1 MYEFAYHKASSAA
14 DAAAMAKGKDDAKYM
29 AGGQTL
35 IPTLKQRLARPS
47 DVIDLGG
54 VGDLKAIRVDGGT
67 VTIGA
72 MATHAAVAGS
82 AAVKA
87 AIPALAALAD
97 GIGDPQVRNR
107 GTIGGSVANNDPAA
121 DYPAAVLGLGAT
133 IHTDQRKIAAD
144 DFFVSVFTTALNAG
158 ELITGLS
165 FPVPAKACYMKFPS
179 PASRYAM
186 IGVFVAKT
194 AQGAR
199 VAVTGAGNGVFRVA
213 AMEAALDKSW
223 TPAALDGIQV
233 PATQCNGDIHGS
245 SEYRAHLISVMAK
258 RAVAAAG

>member
-1 MYEFAYHKASSAA
+1 MYDFAYHKASSVA
-14 DAAAMAKGKDDAKYM
+14 DAAAKAKGNDDAKFM

-47 DVIDLGG
+47 DVIDLAAIA
-54 VGDLKAIRVDGGT
+54 DLKSVAAGGGA
-67 VTIGA
+67 VTLGA
-72 MATHAAVAGS
+72 MATHASVAAS
-82 AAVKA
+82 ADVKK
-87 AIPALAALAD
+87 AIPALAALAE

-107 GTIGGSVANNDPAA
+107 GTVGGSVANNDPAA

-133 IHTDQRKIAAD
+133 IHTDQRQIAAD
-144 DFFVSVFTTALNAG
+144 DFFLSVFTTALNPG
-158 ELITGLS
+158 ELITRIS
-165 FPVPAKACYMKFPS
+165 FPVPEKAAYVKFPS

-194 AQGAR
+194 AKGAR
-199 VAVTGAGNGVFRVA
+199 VVVTGAGNGVIRIKS
-213 AMEAALDKSW
+213 MEAALDKAWS
-223 TPAALDGIQV
+223 AASLDGIAV
-233 PATQCNGDIHGS
+233 SASACNGDIHGS